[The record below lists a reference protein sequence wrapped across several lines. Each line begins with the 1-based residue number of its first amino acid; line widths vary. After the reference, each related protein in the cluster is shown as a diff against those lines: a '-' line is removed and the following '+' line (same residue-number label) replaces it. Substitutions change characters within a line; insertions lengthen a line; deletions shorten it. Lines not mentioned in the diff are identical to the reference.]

1 MVFHR
6 SMRTFL
12 LPCVALVAACGGAHD
27 ATEKELGELRSEV
40 VKLRADSAALHE
52 RVDALEASRAAGRG
66 AASATP
72 AGAAP
77 SGDRPNLDVV
87 RLTPEPAEG
96 DVDADGPRTVIKS
109 AGKGA
114 VVEETAGKGGGEGQ
128 RDYDQALEAL
138 RAKSYD
144 KALAGFDSFL
154 ERFPTSPNADNAVY
168 WRGECHLAKANPKKA
183 VEQFEEVVQR
193 YPSGNKVPDALLKLA
208 LTYAK
213 LGERAKSEDAKKRLL
228 ADYPTSEAARKL
240 APGGAKGGS
249 GGGAKPPSAPPTS
262 PNPPT
267 PGKGP

>member
-1 MVFHR
+1 MLFRR
-6 SMRTFL
+6 SLRMSL

-27 ATEKELGELRSEV
+27 ATEKELGELRSEI

-52 RVDALEASRAAGRG
+52 RVDALELGRG
-66 AASATP
+66 AGKAAGAGSASP

-77 SGDRPNLDVV
+77 NGDRPALDVV

-96 DVDADGPRTVIKS
+96 DADADGPRTVIKS

-128 RDYDQALEAL
+128 RDYDQALEAF
-138 RAKSYD
+138 RARSFD

-193 YPSGNKVPDALLKLA
+193 YPTGNKVPNALLKLA

-228 ADYPTSEAARKL
+228 ADFPTSEAARKL
-240 APGGAKGGS
+240 APGGAKS
-249 GGGAKPPSAPPTS
+249 GGGKPAPASPPTTT
-262 PNPPT
+262 PA